1 MTWGDKMG
9 RQSSSLL
16 NYVVVRLLLTLPM
29 ILILLTLVFVLLRV
43 VPGDPAQAMLGT
55 HASVEVIDQLRQQ
68 MGLDDPIIVQY
79 GRYLGDVVRGDLGV
93 SFRFKVPVW
102 DLIKHRLTAT
112 MELVIFGFIVALII
126 GIAVGVFAAR
136 RRKTIWDFAGNV
148 YGILSYA
155 FPIFWLGIMAQILFA
170 VKLGWLPTGG
180 RFPGAMIPPDLHTGL
195 FLVDSLL
202 EGRLDKFAVA
212 FQHLILPGT
221 ILGIAISGIFA
232 RMVRTNMLQT
242 LKSDYVVAARA
253 RGVTERWVAM
263 RHGLKNALVPVV
275 TVLGL
280 QFAILLGG
288 AVLTETTFN
297 WPGLG
302 NFLVQ
307 RLLERDYPS
316 VQGVVTVFA
325 LIVGAVSIV
334 IDVINALI
342 DPRIRY

>member
-1 MTWGDKMG
+1 M
-9 RQSSSLL
+9 SSKSGSLF
-16 NYVVVRLLLTLPM
+16 NYVIVRLLLTIPM

-43 VPGDPAQAMLGT
+43 VPGDPALAMLGT
-55 HASVEVIDQLRQQ
+55 HASMEVVEDMREQ
-68 MGLDDPIIVQY
+68 MGLNDPIIVQY
-79 GRYLGDVVRGDLGV
+79 GRFLADIVRGDLGV

-102 DLIKHRLTAT
+102 DLIQHRLTAT
-112 MELVIFGFIVALII
+112 LELVFFAFTVAVVLGVLI
-126 GIAVGVFAAR
+126 GQFSAR
-136 RRKTIWDFAGNV
+136 RRGTGWDFAGNL
-148 YGILSYA
+148 YGMLTYA
-155 FPIFWLGIMAQILFA
+155 FPIFWLGIMAQIFFA
-170 VKLGWLPTGG
+170 VKLGWLPSSG
-180 RFPGAMIPPDLHTGL
+180 RFPGAVVPPATHTGL
-195 FLVDSLL
+195 YLIDSLI
-202 EGRLDKFAVA
+202 EGRLDKFLLTLR
-212 FQHLILPGT
+212 HLVLPGT

-242 LKSDYVVAARA
+242 LKSDYVLASRA
-253 RGVTERWVAM
+253 RGVKERWVAM

-280 QFAILLGG
+280 QFAIMLGG

-316 VQGVVTVFA
+316 VQGIVTVFA
-325 LIVGAVSIV
+325 LMVAAVSIV
-334 IDVINALI
+334 IDIINALI

>member
-1 MTWGDKMG
+1 MSRRSG
-9 RQSSSLL
+9 SLL
-16 NYVVVRLLLTLPM
+16 NYIVVRLLLTIPM
-29 ILILLTLVFVLLRV
+29 IFILLTMVFVLLRV
-43 VPGDPAQAMLGT
+43 VPGDPALAMLGT
-55 HASVEVIDQLRQQ
+55 HASMDVINELRQQ
-68 MGLDDPIIVQY
+68 MGLNDPILVQY
-79 GRYLGDVVRGDLGV
+79 GRYLGDVLRGDLGV

-102 DLIKHRLTAT
+102 DLIKRRLTAT
-112 MELVIFGFIVALII
+112 MELVLFSFTVAVLLGVAI
-126 GIAVGVFAAR
+126 GVFSAN
-136 RRKTIWDFAGNV
+136 RRKTAWGFAGNV
-148 YGILSYA
+148 YGILTYA
-155 FPIFWLGIMAQILFA
+155 FPIFWLGIMAQIFFA

-180 RFPGAMIPPDLHTGL
+180 RFPGALITPVTHTGL
-195 FLVDSLL
+195 YLIDSLL
-202 EGRLDKFAVA
+202 EGRLDKFLVA
-212 FQHLILPGT
+212 FRHLIMPGI
-221 ILGIAISGIFA
+221 ILGIVISGVFA

-253 RGVTERWVAM
+253 RGVKERWVGL

-325 LIVGAVSIV
+325 LMVGAVSIV
-334 IDVINALI
+334 IDIVNALI

>member
-1 MTWGDKMG
+1 MG
-9 RQSSSLL
+9 RKSGSLL
-16 NYVVVRLLLTLPM
+16 NYIIVRLLLTIPM
-29 ILILLTLVFVLLRV
+29 VFILLTMVFVLLRV
-43 VPGDPAQAMLGT
+43 IPGDPAQAMLGT
-55 HASVEVIDQLRQQ
+55 HASAAVIDQLREQ
-68 MGLDDPIIVQY
+68 MGLNQPILVQY
-79 GRYLGDVVRGDLGV
+79 GHYLADVVRGNLGV

-112 MELVIFGFIVALII
+112 MELVIFGFIVAVVI
-126 GIAVGVFAAR
+126 GVAIGVFSAN
-136 RRKTIWDFAGNV
+136 RRKTVWDFVGNV
-148 YGILSYA
+148 YGILTYA
-155 FPIFWLGIMAQILFA
+155 FPIFWLGIMAQIFFA

-180 RFPGAMIPPDLHTGL
+180 RFPGALVPPATHTGL
-195 FLVDSLL
+195 YLIDSLI
-202 EGRLDKFAVA
+202 EGRPDKFVVA
-212 FQHLILPGT
+212 LRHLVLPGT
-221 ILGIAISGIFA
+221 VLGIAISGIFA

-253 RGVTERWVAM
+253 RGVKERWVGL

-325 LIVGAVSIV
+325 LMVGAVSII